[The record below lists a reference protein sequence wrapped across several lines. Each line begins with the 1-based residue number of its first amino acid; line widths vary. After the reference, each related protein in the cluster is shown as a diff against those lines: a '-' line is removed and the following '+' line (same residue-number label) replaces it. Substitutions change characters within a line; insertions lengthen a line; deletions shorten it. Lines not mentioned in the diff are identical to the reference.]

1 MSSRT
6 VKTIYHLSPDGW
18 VPGTEPA
25 DRVETWRR
33 KVSSGDRVSWR
44 RDCADLQKSNAE
56 RDALRKQFH
65 AFKA

>member
-18 VPGTEPA
+18 VPGVEPP

-33 KVSSGDRVSWR
+33 KVSSDDRVTWR
-44 RDCADLQKSNAE
+44 CDRVDLKISNAE